1 MAAPALPPGSPAL
14 AWRVEWLD
22 VAGSTNDLL
31 LERAR
36 RGEAEGLVIAARS
49 QLRGRGRRGRAWH
62 SPPGAG
68 LYFSALLR
76 PPKPPAEARLLTLLA
91 GVAAAEGLSS
101 LAGPPVGLKWPN
113 DLRVHRKKLG
123 GILCEYE
130 PQGGPPPAVVA
141 GVGVNLTGE
150 ETDFPAE
157 IRGRATSLRLA
168 GKAAPEAEETL
179 SLLLRHL
186 DFWYK
191 VFLNTG
197 FEPVRTRWMELCD
210 NLGEEAAVSAEG
222 ETLRGKVAG
231 IDGSGRL
238 LLQGAEGRLLRA
250 EAGEVIET

>member
-1 MAAPALPPGSPAL
+1 MSLSSGPPTL
-14 AWRVEWLD
+14 DWRVEWLEET
-22 VAGSTNDLL
+22 ASTNDLA

-49 QLRGRGRRGRAWH
+49 QFRGRGRRGRAWH

-76 PPKPPAEARLLTLLA
+76 PPKPPAEARLLTLLT

-101 LAGPPVGLKWPN
+101 LTGPPVGLKWPN

-130 PQGGPPPAVVA
+130 PRGGSPPAVVA
-141 GVGVNLTGE
+141 GVGVNLSGGE
-150 ETDFPAE
+150 ADFPAE

-168 GKAAPEAEETL
+168 GKAAPGADEVL

-222 ETLRGKVAG
+222 EILRGKVAG

-238 LLQGAEGRLLRA
+238 LLEGAGGCLLRA